1 MRKEKDIVQVS
12 VKAEESDVITESASQ
27 RYFADFHALLTKP
40 CCHEIAVQGP
50 RRDNK
55 AQAIKDCE
63 VLRQAFENE
72 GEAGVKRIAAN
83 MDQKKAEA
91 SEVLEGIFSAMQR
104 NIAPERLIPPGEG
117 WVRFNDEMLWE
128 PRSEVFFAQKGSQMG
143 QYLARAGAGFKQVE
157 TPHVATEA
165 AVAMR
170 AGGANILRK
179 GSKLDRT
186 VLLPEL
192 KKIAR
197 LALKFPLSFLDS
209 PASAFALFQG
219 FRSAEAADWCAKNFH
234 LKLIPLLA
242 KKIHSWAAAELQRL
256 LERVLSELDA
266 EVLKSSHA
274 FSGSSAVLALLLGD
288 QLLVSAV
295 GQFRVALLFDDD
307 RSQQLLQGTD
317 LCTEAER
324 IEEARGLIRKEML
337 FRSPDGEC
345 NDAERV
351 LMARS
356 PFEVLQ
362 IEPSALDEKQ
372 VRTQYR
378 KMALRVHPDK
388 QSEDAETFKK
398 AFARLDAAKEA
409 LENLCGADKAAVSEL
424 HQVLQA
430 EVHTREGAA
439 QLLGV
444 DGAPLTETE
453 QVAEEAEKSLR
464 LGMKKLEKLEHLRE
478 HEQAAASLREAV
490 ETLRRPASREALPR
504 QEALRLQPLATSR
517 ALGARD
523 MRFPAPLVLMRPE
536 SVRWNVEQSCRV
548 ALLCGATSA
557 LTDEQLLSSS
567 ASFKRSPKASALRW
581 CQETSAP
588 SVVAACL
595 RFEAKG
601 SNEGPKRLKQS
612 QPGSIFLRHI
622 LFRHQ
627 QLRVM
632 DPAARRDGARSPA
645 EAEATALKVL
655 LQLQAEP
662 QAFVRLCREHSDCAS
677 AEQPGALAGHM
688 GWVARGEQEPS
699 LEEAA
704 FALQLNELGD
714 LVATSRGVH
723 LVQRIG

>member
-1 MRKEKDIVQVS
+1 
-12 VKAEESDVITESASQ
+12 
-27 RYFADFHALLTKP
+27 
-40 CCHEIAVQGP
+40 
-50 RRDNK
+50 
-55 AQAIKDCE
+55 
-63 VLRQAFENE
+63 ENE
-72 GEAGVKRIAAN
+72 
-83 MDQKKAEA
+83 
-91 SEVLEGIFSAMQR
+91 LSA
-104 NIAPERLIPPGEG
+104 
-117 WVRFNDEMLWE
+117 
-128 PRSEVFFAQKGSQMG
+128 PR
-143 QYLARAGAGFKQVE
+143 
-157 TPHVATEA
+157 
-165 AVAMR
+165 
-170 AGGANILRK
+170 
-179 GSKLDRT
+179 
-186 VLLPEL
+186 
-192 KKIAR
+192 
-197 LALKFPLSFLDS
+197 
-209 PASAFALFQG
+209 
-219 FRSAEAADWCAKNFH
+219 
-234 LKLIPLLA
+234 
-242 KKIHSWAAAELQRL
+242 
-256 LERVLSELDA
+256 
-266 EVLKSSHA
+266 
-274 FSGSSAVLALLLGD
+274 
-288 QLLVSAV
+288 
-295 GQFRVALLFDDD
+295 
-307 RSQQLLQGTD
+307 
-317 LCTEAER
+317 
-324 IEEARGLIRKEML
+324 
-337 FRSPDGEC
+337 DGEC

-478 HEQAAASLREAV
+478 HEQ
-490 ETLRRPASREALPR
+490 ALPR

>member
-1 MRKEKDIVQVS
+1 
-12 VKAEESDVITESASQ
+12 
-27 RYFADFHALLTKP
+27 
-40 CCHEIAVQGP
+40 
-50 RRDNK
+50 
-55 AQAIKDCE
+55 
-63 VLRQAFENE
+63 
-72 GEAGVKRIAAN
+72 
-83 MDQKKAEA
+83 
-91 SEVLEGIFSAMQR
+91 
-104 NIAPERLIPPGEG
+104 
-117 WVRFNDEMLWE
+117 
-128 PRSEVFFAQKGSQMG
+128 
-143 QYLARAGAGFKQVE
+143 
-157 TPHVATEA
+157 
-165 AVAMR
+165 
-170 AGGANILRK
+170 
-179 GSKLDRT
+179 
-186 VLLPEL
+186 
-192 KKIAR
+192 
-197 LALKFPLSFLDS
+197 FPLSFLDS

-242 KKIHSWAAAELQRL
+242 KKIHSWEATTGPVGQIY
-256 LERVLSELDA
+256 SG
-266 EVLKSSHA
+266 SHA

-632 DPAARRDGARSPA
+632 DPAARRDGASRSPA